1 LTRRPLA
8 LLAAAAAL
16 ALVGCGGGD
25 DDAAKPTTDS
35 ADRPATTDLGTSTP
49 EIESTELGK
58 PEVVATGLQV
68 PWGLAFLPDG
78 DLLVGERTTGR
89 ILQVPKDGGKP
100 VVVKELPGVDKDIG
114 EGGLLGLAVSPDY
127 AKDKQV
133 YAYYTGA
140 EDNRVVHFSLDGDE
154 TPIVTGI
161 YRSTNHDG
169 GRLAF
174 GPDGKL
180 YITTGDG
187 LEGSRSQDPANPGG
201 KILRINPDGSIPDDN
216 PVEGNPY
223 WTLGHR
229 NVQGLHYVAEARTMW
244 AHEHGPRG
252 GDEIIVIT
260 AGSNYGW
267 PRTTFGIDYDG
278 TQISQLQTAEGVTG
292 PIVVWVPSIAPSG
305 LTVYRGDAF
314 PDWRGDLL
322 LGGLASRDI
331 RRVRIARGK
340 AVLQEVLLDDSN
352 TRIRDV
358 RTGPD
363 GYVYVLT
370 DEAEGKLLRLEPA

>member
-1 LTRRPLA
+1 MWQVPLNGASAGSPSSIFEGRYGRIRTVVRAPGGRSLWFSTSNRDGYGSARSGDDRILSRLDPVVRAAASRCSSPPPRSRSSGAAGATTTRRRD
-8 LLAAAAAL
+8 
-16 ALVGCGGGD
+16 G
-25 DDAAKPTTDS
+25 
-35 ADRPATTDLGTSTP
+35 RPSRRTTSTQP
-49 EIESTELGK
+49 AESGSTSAELGK

-89 ILQVPKDGGKP
+89 ILRVPKDGGKP

-180 YITTGDG
+180 YVTTGDG

-201 KILRINPDGSIPDDN
+201 KILRIEPGRLDPGRQPRQGQ
-216 PVEGNPY
+216 PVLDAGPPQRPGPG
-223 WTLGHR
+223 LGR
-229 NVQGLHYVAEARTMW
+229 RRSAVGE
-244 AHEHGPRG
+244 
-252 GDEIIVIT
+252 
-260 AGSNYGW
+260 
-267 PRTTFGIDYDG
+267 
-278 TQISQLQTAEGVTG
+278 
-292 PIVVWVPSIAPSG
+292 
-305 LTVYRGDAF
+305 
-314 PDWRGDLL
+314 
-322 LGGLASRDI
+322 
-331 RRVRIARGK
+331 RVRREHLRRGQPHREGQELRLARG
-340 AVLQEVLLDDSN
+340 
-352 TRIRDV
+352 RGR
-358 RTGPD
+358 G
-363 GYVYVLT
+363 
-370 DEAEGKLLRLEPA
+370 

>member
-1 LTRRPLA
+1 VRCPLA
-8 LLAAAAAL
+8 PLLAAAAL

-25 DDAAKPTTDS
+25 DDSEGTTATQLATSSQPADS
-35 ADRPATTDLGTSTP
+35 GSTST
-49 EIESTELGK
+49 SAELGK

-78 DLLVGERTTGR
+78 DLLLGERTTGR
-89 ILQVPKDGGKP
+89 ILRVPEDGGKP
-100 VVVKELPGVDKDIG
+100 VVAKELPGVDKDIG

-140 EDNRVVHFSLDGDE
+140 QDNRVVHFSLDGDE
-154 TPIVTGI
+154 KPIVTGI

-187 LEGSRSQDPANPGG
+187 LEGSRSQDPGNPGG

-216 PVEGNPY
+216 PVAGNPY

-229 NVQGLHYVAEARTMW
+229 NVQGLDWDDDGRLW
-244 AHEHGPRG
+244 ASEFGENRF
-252 GDEIIVIT
+252 DEVNLIRK
-260 AGSNYGW
+260 GSNYGW
-267 PRTTFGIDYDG
+267 PDVEGDG
-278 TQISQLQTAEGVTG
+278 DTQGGRYTNPLVTW
-292 PIVVWVPSIAPSG
+292 PTSEASPSG
-305 LTVYRGDAF
+305 LAYARGHLWVGALRGQRLWRIPVEGEKLGEPESLLEGEFGRIRTVAVDPSGDALWLTTSNRDGRGD
-314 PDWRGDLL
+314 PSEDDDRL
-322 LGGLASRDI
+322 I
-331 RRVRIARGK
+331 RVPVR
-340 AVLQEVLLDDSN
+340 
-352 TRIRDV
+352 
-358 RTGPD
+358 
-363 GYVYVLT
+363 
-370 DEAEGKLLRLEPA
+370 